1 MAGASLGFTVMFKY
15 FYKTRQ
21 LTIVKSL
28 KINILLIN
36 CSVKR
41 FLLTF

>member
-28 KINILLIN
+28 NLAD
-36 CSVKR
+36 
-41 FLLTF
+41 